1 MPLQGIFRKLL
12 ARPSDKPYTEV
23 IRYRIVLKYLGVVL
37 LVLGVE
43 FAITAAVSI
52 EMAEHVSS
60 YIFYLVMAVIYSAA
74 GLYLFYRV
82 PEKEITVPEVAAVA
96 ASSFLVAS
104 VLGAAPFAVLGAMPP
119 VDAWFESMSGF
130 TTTGFSLMDVKGSPG
145 SLVFMR
151 ALSQWLGGMGF
162 VVITVSILIVS
173 RSTAVTLL
181 KEGVEEKLFP
191 RISRHIQVIVLTY
204 AALSI
209 IGVVM
214 LLLFG
219 LGLFD
224 ALCYT
229 LSGLSTGGFA
239 PDAGSVSVQ
248 PYRKALLPLILIM
261 SFGATNFILYYEN
274 WKVNRGIRKALYGFF
289 TNSQVLCLIFF
300 ILALAVLIGATLT
313 GEATWLD
320 GLFMAA
326 SAQTTTGFFT
336 VDPAGFSDVTLMLLV
351 PAMFIGG
358 AMGSTAGGI
367 KFLRIVVFFKS
378 FNRFIFS
385 REYPEELVLPK
396 AGGVKGVAKGELQS
410 IFYVIAVYVFFAFS
424 GSLVF
429 IASGFE
435 PMKSIFEVTSAV
447 GTVGLSSG
455 IVSPELNGGL
465 KVLLVLLMWGGRL
478 EFIPVFVWL
487 YSFTLRFR

>member
-1 MPLQGIFRKLL
+1 MRLQGILQKLRT
-12 ARPSDKPYTEV
+12 RPSDKPYSEV

-43 FAITAAVSI
+43 SAVTAAVSL

-60 YIFYLVMAVIYSAA
+60 YIFYLVMAVVYFAA

-104 VLGAAPFAVLGAMPP
+104 VLGAVPFAVLGAMPP

-130 TTTGFSLMDVKGSPG
+130 TTTGFSLMDLKAAPG
-145 SLVFMR
+145 SLIFMR

-162 VVITVSILIVS
+162 VVITVSILLVS

-204 AALSI
+204 TGLSI
-209 IGVVM
+209 LSVA
-214 LLLFG
+214 LLLIFG

-224 ALCYT
+224 SLCYT

-239 PDAGSVSVQ
+239 PDAGSVSVV
-248 PYRKALLPLILIM
+248 PYRKALLPIIMIM
-261 SFGATNFILYYEN
+261 SFGATNFILYYES
-274 WKVNRGIRKALYGFF
+274 WKTHRGLKKALRGFF
-289 TNSQVLCLIFF
+289 TNPQVLCLIFF
-300 ILALAVLIGATLT
+300 ILVLAVLIGATLS
-313 GEATWLD
+313 GEGRWSN

-326 SAQTTTGFFT
+326 SAQTTTGFFS

-367 KFLRIVVFFKS
+367 KFLRVIAFFKS
-378 FNRFIFS
+378 FNRFIIS
-385 REYPEELVLPK
+385 REYPEELVIP
-396 AGGVKGVAKGELQS
+396 AADKGVAKGELQG
-410 IFYVIAVYVFFAFS
+410 IFYVIAVYVFFVFL
-424 GSLVF
+424 GSMVF
-429 IASGFE
+429 IGSGFE
-435 PMKSIFEVTSAV
+435 PMRSIFEVTSAV

-455 IVSPELNGGL
+455 IVSPGLNGGL

-478 EFIPVFVWL
+478 EFIPVLVWF
-487 YSFTLRFR
+487 YSFALRFR